1 MNVPVQNGDRTE
13 ALEQRKRL
21 RAVLGA
27 PAPLLVDHLQ
37 RNMREH
43 HDRGTVRPVLE
54 VGVEPC
60 ELLGAEIAESAA
72 LQIDHVDEAYEVDAV
87 IVVTVPA
94 GALRA
99 LAVAFQIGFATV
111 FINNI

>member
-27 PAPLLVDHLQ
+27 PAPVLVDHLQ
-37 RNMREH
+37 RDMRKH
-43 HDRGTVRPVLE
+43 HDWHAVRPVLE
-54 VGVEPC
+54 VGFEPC
-60 ELLGAEIAESAA
+60 ELLGAQVAESAA
-72 LQIDHVDEAYEVDAV
+72 LQIDDVDEADEVNAV

-94 GALRA
+94 GAL
-99 LAVAFQIGFATV
+99 
-111 FINNI
+111 